1 MPVEIITINNQAYML
16 FKILPFKIISNKYH
30 TNLKKGRNND
40 ITTNLS
46 LIIKIWSSEMIS
58 ANFREF
64 KGQH

>member
-1 MPVEIITINNQAYML
+1 MPVQIITINNQAYML
-16 FKILPFKIISNKYH
+16 FKILPFKIISNKYN

-64 KGQH
+64 